1 MLQKLQQ
8 HFASYTFPLFSFNF
22 NRGGNSIVYNI
33 GCKSR
38 AGALPGKPVK
48 INQDIYLVRNKL
60 GNNPNFA
67 FYSVCD
73 GHGMLGH
80 LVSNYVKKVLP
91 KSIENEL
98 MKANINE

>member
-1 MLQKLQQ
+1 M
-8 HFASYTFPLFSFNF
+8 
-22 NRGGNSIVYNI
+22 VYNL

-48 INQDIYLVRNKL
+48 INQDIFLVK
-60 GNNPNFA
+60 NNLLNEPDFA

-91 KSIENEL
+91 KNIENEL
-98 MKANINE
+98 MKAKITDQSEFSTI